1 MVKNDVTSRPDLL
14 GKSDISD
21 TSEDNSTA
29 DSRLREALQLIRVI
43 VKFHP
48 RLFAI
53 AVSGAAV
60 FAVCTVGSS
69 IGVRWMVDRVILIR
83 FNEGELDTSAIII
96 GACLVIGIGLVRAAG
111 VVIRRSFAGRTE
123 WRTAESITN
132 QVLDHVV
139 AQPITWHRKRMTGDI
154 VARCGVDSDASVSI
168 LAPLPFASSVLVMM
182 LVSSIWML
190 SVDVPLGV
198 LAIVVFPILLILNI
212 SYQKRIDRFYA
223 LAQDELGELSQ
234 AVHESFDGV
243 MVVKSFG
250 AENRETERL
259 AVITSRL
266 RNARIDAVSVRSSFE
281 AAIDAIPSLIN
292 ITLIVLGAIRV
303 KTGAMTVGDLTS
315 FIYLFTLLVFPLR
328 IIGYLFSEI
337 PHSVAGWRRVREV
350 LDEPVG
356 QDPNE
361 LIRQPKFGVALSC
374 ENLNFS
380 HTSENSVLKDLS
392 LEILTGRTVAIVG
405 ATGCGKTTLLHL
417 LSGLIESDSGTISV
431 QPGGVG
437 LVFQEAF
444 LFAESLRFNIT
455 LDSSITD
462 AQVNKSLRIAECT
475 DFVND
480 LTNGLDTIMGERG
493 VSLSGGQ
500 RQRIALARAIAHNR
514 GVLLLDDTTSALDP
528 ATEARVVNN
537 LREMSL
543 TATNTTNKTTVVIV
557 ASRPSTIALADEVLY
572 LRNGQIADH
581 APHGVLYTR
590 NSEYRELIN
599 AFEHDRHE

>member
-1 MVKNDVTSRPDLL
+1 MVETDVADVSDKAIKNV
-14 GKSDISD
+14 
-21 TSEDNSTA
+21 NA
-29 DSRLREALQLIRVI
+29 DSRLVEALQLIRAI

-48 RLFAI
+48 RLFII
-53 AVSGAAV
+53 AVTGAAV

-69 IGVRWMVDRVILIR
+69 IGVRWMVDRVILVR
-83 FNEGELDTSAIII
+83 FEQGRLDASAMLI
-96 GACLVIGIGLVRAAG
+96 GAFLVIGVGLLRAAG
-111 VVIRRSFAGRTE
+111 VIVRRSYAGRTE

-132 QVLDHVV
+132 KVIDKVV
-139 AQPITWHRKRMTGDI
+139 AQPIAWHRKRMTGDI

-182 LVSSIWML
+182 LVSSAWML
-190 SVDVPLGV
+190 SVDIQLGV
-198 LAIVVFPILLILNI
+198 LAIIVFPILLTLNI
-212 SYQKRIDRFYA
+212 GYQKRIDRFYA
-223 LAQDELGELSQ
+223 LAQDELGALSE

-250 AENRETERL
+250 AEHRETERL
-259 AVITSRL
+259 ALITSRL
-266 RNARIDAVSVRSSFE
+266 RNARIAAVSVRSMFE

-292 ITLIVLGAIRV
+292 ILLIVLGAFRV
-303 KTGAMTVGDLTS
+303 KDGAMSIGDLTS

-350 LDEPVG
+350 MDEPIG
-356 QDPNE
+356 QDPKE
-361 LIRQPKFGVALSC
+361 AIQIPKAGVALSC
-374 ENLNFS
+374 TNVNYA
-380 HTSENSVLKDLS
+380 HVADNPVLTDLS
-392 LEILTGRTVAIVG
+392 LEILSGKTVAIVG

-417 LSGLIESDSGTISV
+417 LSGLIECDSGTISV

-444 LFAESLRFNIT
+444 LFAESLRYNIT
-455 LDSSITD
+455 LDSPVSD
-462 AQVNKSLRIAECT
+462 EQVKQSLRIAECLG
-475 DFVND
+475 FIGD
-480 LTNGLDTIMGERG
+480 LANGLETMMGERG

-514 GVLLLDDTTSALDP
+514 SVLLLDDTTSALDP
-528 ATEARVVNN
+528 STEARVVTN
-537 LREMSL
+537 LREMAM
-543 TATNTTNKTTVVIV
+543 TVMTKTTVVIV

-572 LRNGQIADH
+572 MRDGKIADH
-581 APHGVLYTR
+581 APHDVLYSR
-590 NSEYRELIN
+590 NSDYRELID

>member
-1 MVKNDVTSRPDLL
+1 MVQNNVADV
-14 GKSDISD
+14 SDIPES
-21 TSEDNSTA
+21 SSSA
-29 DSRLREALQLIRVI
+29 DSRLKEAFQLIRVI

-48 RLFAI
+48 RLFFI

-60 FAVCTVGSS
+60 FAICTVGSS

-83 FNEGELDTSAIII
+83 FIDGRLDATAIVI
-96 GACLVIGIGLVRAAG
+96 GACLVVGIGLLRAAG
-111 VVIRRSFAGRTE
+111 VVVRRGYAGRTE

-132 QVLDHVV
+132 RVLDHVV
-139 AQPITWHRKRMTGDI
+139 AQPIAWHRKRMTGDI
-154 VARCGVDSDASVSI
+154 VARCGIDSDASVSI

-182 LVSSIWML
+182 LVSSVWML
-190 SVDVPLGV
+190 SVDIPLGV
-198 LAIVVFPILLILNI
+198 LAIVVFPILLTLNI
-212 SYQKRIDRFYA
+212 GYQKRIDRFYA
-223 LAQDELGELSQ
+223 LAQAELGALSQ

-259 AVITSRL
+259 AIITSRL
-266 RNARIDAVSVRSSFE
+266 RNARIEAVSVRSMFE

-303 KTGAMTVGDLTS
+303 KSGAISVGDLTS

-337 PHSVAGWRRVREV
+337 PHSVAGWKRVREV
-350 LDEPVG
+350 LDEPIG
-356 QDPNE
+356 RDPND
-361 LIRQPKFGVALSC
+361 LIQLAKSGVALSC
-374 ENLNFS
+374 MNVNYS
-380 HTSENSVLKDLS
+380 HTTDSSVLTDLC
-392 LEILTGRTVAIVG
+392 LEITSGQTVAIVG

-417 LSGLIESDSGTISV
+417 LSGLIECDTGSISV

-444 LFAESLRFNIT
+444 LFAESLKFNIT
-455 LDSSITD
+455 LDSQITD
-462 AQVNKSLRIAECT
+462 AQVDKSLRIAECT

-480 LTNGLDTIMGERG
+480 LPKGLDTVMGERG

-514 GVLLLDDTTSALDP
+514 AVLLLDDTTSALDP

-537 LREMSL
+537 LREIAM
-543 TATNTTNKTTVVIV
+543 TDENRTTVVIV

-572 LRNGQIADH
+572 MRNGQIVDH
-581 APHGVLYTR
+581 APHDVLYSR
-590 NSEYRELIN
+590 NTDYQELIN